1 MTFEQKSDIVL
12 DFVRLNPGSYLRKI
26 KKELNISMGTTQ
38 YQLDRLEK
46 MGKITSLKK
55 PFYRNYYAASIR
67 NYHDKTIMAVL
78 THERIGEILLY
89 IIESGTPTQYD
100 ILKNVGITRPSVM
113 WHLHRLINMN
123 IIEELKHGK
132 FKRYQL
138 AGENRENDEIYTRN
152 NGKVLSITLGQM
164 EFQNYR
170 ILSIMSL

>member
-1 MTFEQKSDIVL
+1 
-12 DFVRLNPGSYLRKI
+12 
-26 KKELNISMGTTQ
+26 
-38 YQLDRLEK
+38 
-46 MGKITSLKK
+46 
-55 PFYRNYYAASIR
+55 
-67 NYHDKTIMAVL
+67 MAVL